1 MGDVLRGWV
10 TILSAPLSSGLAQH
24 RSQQTTLTE
33 PESPLLLCSP
43 PLPQVC
49 WSPEVL
55 HSVVEGTIQPSQS
68 NPLNSPQPHPT
79 GQALDG
85 DRPQGAVLAPSCL
98 QHHHTAMP
106 ATQLLTYT
114 EPPLLLHIL
123 ACAVLIAL
131 IHRPGKV
138 AVQRED

>member
-1 MGDVLRGWV
+1 MPFLFHLYPQGTSQGQWLLRASSPSTWMGPEYPASSWGMLRGWV

-49 WSPEVL
+49 RSPEVL
-55 HSVVEGTIQPSQS
+55 HSVVEGTTQPSQS

-85 DRPQGAVLAPSCL
+85 D
-98 QHHHTAMP
+98 
-106 ATQLLTYT
+106 
-114 EPPLLLHIL
+114 
-123 ACAVLIAL
+123 
-131 IHRPGKV
+131 
-138 AVQRED
+138 